1 MAPPLLLHV
10 PDVWES
16 VLPASVASFLR
27 IAPPPAGELEVEAR
41 AGRIDEATGAFIPG
55 VSRSLFEG
63 MVQHLKGTRKHA
75 FTESTTIDVVFSD
88 EARPRVTVDESG
100 TRVLAVVKKTLCE
113 PPVDFKVTSD
123 TNKHVF
129 DLRLTA
135 ASERPVSA
143 MASGVDLKAL
153 ATQAASTPRA
163 TLLPPAQRIRTGC
176 ALKIKPGAPVTPVCS
191 FTDLGPTPVVPPL
204 IVAALQWTILRPNT
218 LQALQNDGHV
228 TILRA
233 EHDFTGDAVVRL
245 INLPGRLPIRT
256 ERAELMPVGEGEFCV
271 DVPFAFLEP
280 IGEAHNGGVE
290 GVSLLRKK
298 QRASFALAKDLVLD
312 MTRTYTGANVVE
324 MYGAPPVHEIEIERV
339 LRAAGADALDA
350 DAAARE
356 AVAWICRRMYG
367 VDVGAHAAKRVVH
380 EEAPPAAK
388 RAKTTTTTT
397 DQAETAAFYEQQ
409 KRSDDAMVARGES
422 LVFHMRAF
430 NNFVKSAAIQWCV
443 QRARAEPLRFLDI
456 ACGKGADLRK
466 VVESCRDLGVRFAA
480 YAGLDIT
487 RGSLDEAIERLS
499 KMERDA
505 VLAPLLREA
514 STLRLVEADLGAVD
528 FSSGSTDATRV
539 PMYAMRAWSHVSP
552 ALCLDPAVQY
562 NVASM
567 QFALHYM
574 FTSKQACRRFFK
586 SVASRLAPGGVFVAS
601 LLDADAVV
609 ARLLQTP
616 VGRSVEVKDD
626 KARTLCVMD
635 FDATTVERLVRPAVG
650 DDGFG
655 LRYRFNLFDD
665 ENDHAINAPEWLV
678 PAPLLARMAGEA
690 GLAVERR
697 VGFREFASE
706 TLEQSPPWR
715 KLYSET
721 MFVPNCKNS
730 MTDFEWDLVG
740 LYQVVI
746 MRKLAVPQDDDDDL
760 ATRFVE
766 TTAILAASMGE
777 SWHGL
782 SSEQQTAMVQRIID
796 GHES

>member
-1 MAPPLLLHV
+1 MAPPLFLHV

-16 VLPASVASFLR
+16 ALPASVASLLR

-41 AGRIDEATGAFIPG
+41 AGRVDEGTGAFVPG
-55 VSRSLFEG
+55 VSRAVFEG
-63 MVQHLKGTRKHA
+63 MVLHLKGARKHP

-88 EARPRVTVDESG
+88 DARPRITVDESG
-100 TRVLAVVKKTLCE
+100 TRVLAIVKKTLCE
-113 PPVDFKVTSD
+113 QPVDFKVTSD
-123 TNKHVF
+123 PGKHVF

-135 ASERPVSA
+135 ASERPGAAVHN
-143 MASGVDLKAL
+143 GVDLRAL
-153 ATQAASTPRA
+153 ATQAAATPRA
-163 TLLPPAQRIRTGC
+163 ALLPPVQRIRTGC
-176 ALKIKPGAPVTPVCS
+176 ALKIKPGAPISSVCS
-191 FTDLGPTPVVPPL
+191 FTDLGPAPVVLPG
-204 IVAALQWTILRPNT
+204 VVDALQWTILRPNT

-233 EHDFTGDAVVRL
+233 ELDFSGDAVVRV

-271 DVPFAFLEP
+271 DVPFKFLEP
-280 IGEAHNGGVE
+280 IGEAHGGGVE

-298 QRASFALAKDLVLD
+298 HRVSFALAKDLVLD

-324 MYGAPPVHEIEIERV
+324 MYGAPPVHEIEVERV
-339 LRAAGADALDA
+339 LRAGAAMDAMDA
-350 DAAARE
+350 MATE
-356 AVAWICRRMYG
+356 MVAWICRRMYG
-367 VDVGAHAAKRVVH
+367 VDVGAQAAVKQRGDG
-380 EEAPPAAK
+380 PPAK
-388 RAKTTTTTT
+388 RAKATS

-409 KRSDDAMVARGES
+409 NRSDEAMVARGES

-499 KMERDA
+499 KMQRDS
-505 VLAPLLREA
+505 VLAPLLKDA
-514 STLRLVEADLGAVD
+514 SAFRLVEADLGAVD
-528 FSSGSTDATRV
+528 FSVGSTDAARAPT
-539 PMYAMRAWSHVSP
+539 YAMRAWSSLPP
-552 ALCLDPAVQY
+552 ATCLDPAVQY

-574 FTSKQACRRFFK
+574 FTSERACARFFK
-586 SVASRLAPGGVFVAS
+586 SVASRLAPGGLFVAS

-616 VGRSVEVKDD
+616 AGRAVEVKDD

-635 FDATTVERLVRPAVG
+635 FDAATVERLVRPAAG

-665 ENDHAINAPEWLV
+665 ENEHAINAPEWLV

-697 VGFREFASE
+697 VGFREFALE

-721 MFVPNCKNS
+721 VFVPNCKNS

-746 MRKLAVPQDDDDDL
+746 MRKLAVRPAEEDDDDL
-760 ATRFVE
+760 AARFVE
-766 TTAILAASMGE
+766 TTALLAARMGE
-777 SWHGL
+777 TWHRL
-782 SSEQQTAMVQRIID
+782 SSEEQTAKVQRIMD
-796 GHES
+796 GYES